1 MSVDNPD
8 NGPADATAASEKT
21 TESRKM
27 KTNACMPNNMTQNAV
42 VQPLLTGLFLSL
54 LFIFIIYTNII
65 HTRSMTEN
73 LKMSRL
79 KNS

>member
-42 VQPLLTGLFLSL
+42 VQPLLTGLL
-54 LFIFIIYTNII
+54 LFF
-65 HTRSMTEN
+65 
-73 LKMSRL
+73 
-79 KNS
+79 NSLEMNKRFSI

>member
-8 NGPADATAASEKT
+8 NNGPAADDATSAAASEKT
-21 TESRKM
+21 TTELRKM

-42 VQPLLTGLFLSL
+42 VQPLLTGLFLLHSGP
-54 LFIFIIYTNII
+54 
-65 HTRSMTEN
+65 EN
-73 LKMSRL
+73 LKKSRP

>member
-8 NGPADATAASEKT
+8 NGDAKPE
-21 TESRKM
+21 TETPTELRKM

-54 LFIFIIYTNII
+54 LFIFIYQ
-65 HTRSMTEN
+65 HTAGQKIKKSPGKKTREI
-73 LKMSRL
+73 K
-79 KNS
+79 